1 MYIFYH
7 FYFSLSIRVTYG
19 KTKFDSIGIGLEKI
33 PGGELNAW
41 QSRIKPASSLQPFKV
56 GWASFTEMGI
66 LKTFTCC
73 KFLNLLSCKQLSHN
87 TWNGLSSLQNI
98 WNLSLYIEV
107 ISGGMPTRGAGV
119 LQYLLTCL
127 RPKQVVNVG
136 LSCDFSLLHLLALA
150 GMSST
155 SSKSIPSIQGKQ
167 SIFQKNHRQ
176 PSATSLSCIG
186 STESF
191 TTERVYNKMFF

>member
-1 MYIFYH
+1 MLTQTSPGDAYCSSYLVKACCSDSPECLKSQLWLLFMFHCMYIFYH

-33 PGGELNAW
+33 PGGELNVW
-41 QSRIKPASSLQPFKV
+41 QSRIKPALSLQSFKV

-107 ISGGMPTRGAGV
+107 ISGGMPVRGAGV

-127 RPKQVVNVG
+127 RPKQLVNVG
-136 LSCDFSLLHLLALA
+136 LFHV
-150 GMSST
+150 T
-155 SSKSIPSIQGKQ
+155 
-167 SIFQKNHRQ
+167 F
-176 PSATSLSCIG
+176 LSCIC
-186 STESF
+186 
-191 TTERVYNKMFF
+191 